1 YIQGRLRATNTEV
14 CWGVAAGLPSQQM
27 TDVSVEFAALQTLH
41 TVFLLRVTTEVEV
54 AAGGSLVVIP
64 PPGYLL
70 SCDGLK
76 LFFAPGMVSGD
87 ETSLISCSSYR
98 QGIQI
103 VFATTMLAGSPYAF
117 GLQGGTAAASAADGD
132 SDVFSLQVLNPSGTV
147 AESSFS
153 IQAPPLQSFG
163 SIEQPY
169 LLWYD
174 MPTPGTSVWVSLG
187 LRVPRRAAAG
197 LETLRVSLPDGFEH
211 TALARNRD
219 EIDEHSVTLAW
230 RPLQLPSSPAGIFS
244 DYEAWTRAEEIA
256 LANEAP
262 APVLVTGVVSS
273 NGSANATTGTTSTTT
288 STEMDEM
295 PVPQGRNWVNL
306 GQRNEVQMRSISSRP
321 FPACELLLRFP
332 VQLPSRKPRLNIWY
346 VTLAFAANTSG
357 RYDGD
362 VRFVVPGFDFFQQ
375 PPSAAVEHAR
385 HVFDYAGYEYFQFST
400 QHVGS
405 GQLAK
410 YDVPVALFCLAF
422 ALHL

>member
-1 YIQGRLRATNTEV
+1 ML
-14 CWGVAAGLPSQQM
+14 
-27 TDVSVEFAALQTLH
+27 
-41 TVFLLRVTTEVEV
+41 
-54 AAGGSLVVIP
+54 
-64 PPGYLL
+64 YLIE
-70 SCDGLK
+70 CNW
-76 LFFAPGMVSGD
+76 APRD
-87 ETSLISCSSYR
+87 
-98 QGIQI
+98 
-103 VFATTMLAGSPYAF
+103 
-117 GLQGGTAAASAADGD
+117 
-132 SDVFSLQVLNPSGTV
+132 NPL
-147 AESSFS
+147 EK
-153 IQAPPLQSFG
+153 
-163 SIEQPY
+163 PY

-174 MPTPGTSVWVSLG
+174 MPTPGTSVWAPLLQPPTLRVLKQVPQAAGLQVSLG

-346 VTLAFAANTSG
+346 VTLVDLAQISG
-357 RYDGD
+357 GVCYRGPSPVDSS
-362 VRFVVPGFDFFQQ
+362 VMASVLRPGVGFWRCLHVA
-375 PPSAAVEHAR
+375 PSDRASCIRPQYPAW
-385 HVFDYAGYEYFQFST
+385 
-400 QHVGS
+400 
-405 GQLAK
+405 
-410 YDVPVALFCLAF
+410 LFY
-422 ALHL
+422 